1 MERVNERYIET
12 VKFLNKTFDFINEKF
27 FANEL
32 QKVVITIQADEK
44 NKAYGWFTLKKVWKW
59 TEEVPANCAD
69 CSDRDNCD
77 NYSNC
82 LQIKEREA
90 HELNISA
97 QFLNRPMLDIC
108 ETMLH
113 EMCHLYAS
121 QNALKDCSRSGTYHN
136 KLFKQ
141 IAEKHGLNCE
151 CVKTIGWSATSLT
164 DESKTI
170 LQTFLDENKEVII
183 YRSPK
188 VNGVKIKSSSTR
200 KYICPICGISVR
212 ATKEVRLICADCN
225 EPMTEE

>member
-44 NKAYGWFTLKKVWKW
+44 NKAYGWFSLKKVWK
-59 TEEVPANCAD
+59 ENEND
-69 CSDRDNCD
+69 
-77 NYSNC
+77 
-82 LQIKEREA
+82 LGA

-170 LQTFLDENKEVII
+170 LQTFLDENKEVVI

-200 KYICPICGISVR
+200 KYICPICGMSVR

>member
-12 VKFLNKTFDFINEKF
+12 VKFLNKTFDFINERF
-27 FANEL
+27 FANNL

-44 NKAYGWFTLKKVWKW
+44 NKAYGWFSLKKVWK
-59 TEEVPANCAD
+59 ESEND
-69 CSDRDNCD
+69 SG
-77 NYSNC
+77 
-82 LQIKEREA
+82 A

-141 IAEKHGLNCE
+141 IAESHGLNCE

-164 DESKTI
+164 DVSKEI
-170 LQTFLDENKEVII
+170 LQAFLGKNKEVLI

-200 KYICPICGISVR
+200 KYICPICGMSVR